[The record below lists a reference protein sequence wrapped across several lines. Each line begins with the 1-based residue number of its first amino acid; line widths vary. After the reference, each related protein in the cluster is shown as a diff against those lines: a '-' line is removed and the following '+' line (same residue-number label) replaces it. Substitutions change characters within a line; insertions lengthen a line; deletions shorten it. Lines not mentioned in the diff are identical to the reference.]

1 MSLLK
6 KYCAS
11 VIATVGV
18 LSSILRVQLEFHYL
32 VSIVVNHSIN
42 SNNGAVIDNDSG
54 LVDDMTVVLTTT
66 ESVTTTETI
75 IKTITEHI
83 TTLSFTVT
91 FTADS
96 TGTPSPSPT
105 QSSNTAASTRCS
117 SDTDNTPIYVAVAI
131 VIVGLVITIIVV
143 IVGVLFC
150 HRYQNEKGSN
160 APASPVNV
168 RYKTENGV
176 NSNYGVSMVEV
187 ENDLYGKEELRPKSQ

>member
-1 MSLLK
+1 MYVIAK
-6 KYCAS
+6 KIYCAS
-11 VIATVGV
+11 VIATVHGCV
-18 LSSILRVQLEFHYL
+18 KQHFKSAVRISLLYHYL

-117 SDTDNTPIYVAVAI
+117 SDTDNTPIYVTVAI
-131 VIVGLVITIIVV
+131 VIVGLLITIIVV
-143 IVGVLFC
+143 IVGVLLLC
-150 HRYQNEKGSN
+150 RYWQEKQSGNPLTVKCSIKNSNES
-160 APASPVNV
+160 SLVNV
-168 RYKTENGV
+168 GDRSE
-176 NSNYGVSMVEV
+176 
-187 ENDLYGKEELRPKSQ
+187 